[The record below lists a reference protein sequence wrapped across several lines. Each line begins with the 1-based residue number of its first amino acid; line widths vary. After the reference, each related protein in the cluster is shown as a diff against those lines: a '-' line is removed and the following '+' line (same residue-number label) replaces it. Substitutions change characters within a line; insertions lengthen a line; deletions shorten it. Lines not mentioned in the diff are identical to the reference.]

1 MGLFDKFSKTFDRFG
16 YDMDGYD
23 KMGLIKGI
31 QQNMGMIE
39 RVTD

>member
-23 KMGLIKGI
+23 KEGYNEFNK
-31 QQNMGMIE
+31 NKIE
-39 RVTD
+39 MKSDY